1 MRDFTDKVVVITGGA
16 TGIGYALA
24 RQFLGRGARVVL
36 AEPRRNRLDEAAAS
50 LTEDGGEVRVFE
62 CDVTD
67 ADQVEALADFAEQE
81 FGQADVVVN
90 CAGVGPVPD
99 RVIDAKRED
108 IQAVLDVNLF
118 GVFHGVS
125 TFGRRFTRQ
134 GTPSAIYNV
143 GSENSFFNAVPGGAG
158 YVLSKHAVLAL
169 TVALREEVPDNI
181 EVGLI
186 IPGLVHSELA
196 RETALGM
203 NTDAYAELVLRQV
216 EAGEFYIVSHS
227 YSLVRMKSRWDEVEQ
242 AYARYAPRYDGD
254 TEYDVRTLGEQNDWY
269 PDINKRGVE
278 RV

>member
-1 MRDFTDKVVVITGGA
+1 MREFTDKVVVITGGA

-24 RQFLGRGARVVL
+24 KQFLRRGAKVVI
-36 AEPRRNRLDEAAAS
+36 AEPRRHKLDEAAAT
-50 LTEDGGEVRVFE
+50 LTEGGGEVRVFE
-62 CDVTD
+62 CDVTR

-81 FGQADVVVN
+81 FGRADVLVN
-90 CAGVGPVPD
+90 NAGVGPVPD
-99 RVIDAKRED
+99 KVIDARRED

-118 GVFHGVS
+118 GVFNGVS
-125 TFGRRFTRQ
+125 TFGKRFTRQ

-203 NTDAYAELVLRQV
+203 DTDEYADVVLSQI

-227 YSLVRMKSRWDEVEQ
+227 YSFVRIKSRFDEVEQ
-242 AYARYAPRYDGD
+242 AYTKYAPRYDGD
-254 TEYDVRTLGEQNDWY
+254 TEYDVRTLGEKNNWY
-269 PDINKRGVE
+269 PDIPKHGVE
-278 RV
+278 HV